1 VNRAPHPRVQ
11 SANLIQSSQTS
22 QHEEWSAVMINR
34 CVVIVR
40 AREPFLQWLKSLPD
54 PSDVSLEQANRD
66 NTVYLLPE
74 YGFDDEQ
81 EELIEQFFDIIFEEQ
96 LEGWWTDKSDWP
108 SNRDL
113 ATFKKWFD
121 VEFHSVVFDLVDAPI
136 EDED

>member
-1 VNRAPHPRVQ
+1 
-11 SANLIQSSQTS
+11 
-22 QHEEWSAVMINR
+22 MINR

-40 AREPFLQWLKSLPD
+40 AREPFLQWLKSLPN

-81 EELIEQFFDIIFEEQ
+81 EELIEQFFSIIFEEQ
-96 LEGWWTDKSDWP
+96 LTGWWTDERDWP